1 VIVIGTNCIFD
12 SSEINL
18 LRQIVEVLQNST
30 IAEERGQDP
39 LSRFWAAYKKV
50 SDDYDGDMLE
60 RFNGNMDIVL
70 IFVRDFFFSGGEV
83 FQHERPGWSVLRR

>member
-1 VIVIGTNCIFD
+1 
-12 SSEINL
+12 L

-70 IFVRDFFFSGGEV
+70 IFVRDF
-83 FQHERPGWSVLRR
+83 